1 MTPAV
6 TRKRRTLQQKNAME
20 TSLHLPSPESSE
32 EQEKS
37 SDLEYAYSEDS
48 DDETSSEDVG
58 GEGNDA
64 EVHSEQLA
72 C

>member
-1 MTPAV
+1 
-6 TRKRRTLQQKNAME
+6 ME